1 MPDLQELRKQ
11 IDEIDD
17 AMVSL
22 FEKRMSIAEQVAKY
36 KIETGKPVF
45 DEAREQEKLQS
56 LGEKTHTSFNCCG
69 IQQLYQQIMSISR
82 KRQYQL
88 LQAYDPKDLAG
99 FTPVAKLE
107 KKDARVIYQGVEG
120 AYSHAASI
128 AFFGNEGNC
137 RHVDTWKDAMEA
149 IKNGSADYAVLPIE
163 NSTAGIVQDNYDLL
177 TQYDHVI
184 VGEQL
189 IPCQHVLMGLPGTEL
204 CEIQHVYSHPQALM
218 QCRDFL
224 NAHPDWNIHPYGN
237 TAKAAKKV
245 AQEQDRSQAAIASP
259 YAAEYFHLAVL
270 QEGIYSNPGN
280 STRFIIVSK
289 QKIYC
294 KDAKKIS
301 ISFELPHTSG
311 SLYSSLSHLIYN
323 GLNMTKIESRP
334 VLSQNWEYR
343 FFVDFEGN
351 LNDSAVK
358 NALRGL
364 ENEVQ
369 NLRIHGNY

>member
-17 AMVSL
+17 AMVAL
-22 FEKRMSIAEQVAKY
+22 FEKRMSIAEQVANY

-120 AYSHAASI
+120 AYSHAASM

-218 QCRDFL
+218 QCRDYL

-245 AQEQDRSQAAIASP
+245 AQEQDRSQTAIASP
-259 YAAEYFHLAVL
+259 YAAEYFHLSVL

>member
-11 IDEIDD
+11 IDEIDN
-17 AMVSL
+17 AMVKL
-22 FEKRMSIAEQVAKY
+22 FEKRMSIAEQVASY

-45 DEAREQEKLQS
+45 DEAREQEKLHA
-56 LGEKTHTSFNCCG
+56 LGKKTHTSFNCCG

-88 LQAYDPKDLAG
+88 LQAHNPKDVSG
-99 FTPVAKLE
+99 FTPVDSLE
-107 KKDARVIYQGVEG
+107 KEGACVIYQGVEG

-128 AFFGNEGNC
+128 AFFGNEVNS
-137 RHVDTWKDAMEA
+137 RHVDTWKEAMEA

-189 IPCQHVLMGLPGTEL
+189 IPCRHVLMGLPGTEIG
-204 CEIQHVYSHPQALM
+204 EIEHVYSHPQALM

-224 NAHPDWNIHPYGN
+224 NMHPDWEIHPYGN

-245 AQEQDRSQAAIASP
+245 ALEQDRHQTAIASP

-280 STRFIIVSK
+280 STRFIVVSR

-334 VLSQNWEYR
+334 VLNQNWEYR

>member
-17 AMVSL
+17 AMVAL

-99 FTPVAKLE
+99 FTAVAKLE

-120 AYSHAASI
+120 AYSHAASM

-259 YAAEYFHLAVL
+259 YAAEYFHLSVL

>member
-22 FEKRMSIAEQVAKY
+22 FEKRMSIAEQVANY

-99 FTPVAKLE
+99 FTPVTKLE

-128 AFFGNEGNC
+128 AFFGDEGNC

-189 IPCQHVLMGLPGTEL
+189 VPCQHVLMGLPGTEL

-224 NAHPDWNIHPYGN
+224 NAHPDWNIHPYRN

-259 YAAEYFHLAVL
+259 YAAEYFHLSVL

-301 ISFELPHTSG
+301 VSFELPHTSG

>member
-17 AMVSL
+17 AMVAL
-22 FEKRMSIAEQVAKY
+22 FEKRMSIAEQVANY

-128 AFFGNEGNC
+128 AFFGDEGNC

-218 QCRDFL
+218 QCRDYL

-259 YAAEYFHLAVL
+259 YAAEYFHLSVL

>member
-17 AMVSL
+17 AMVAL
-22 FEKRMSIAEQVAKY
+22 FEKRMSIAEQVANY

-88 LQAYDPKDLAG
+88 LQAYDPKDLEG

-107 KKDARVIYQGVEG
+107 KNDARVIYQGVEG
-120 AYSHAASI
+120 AYSHAASM

-218 QCRDFL
+218 QCRDYL

-259 YAAEYFHLAVL
+259 YAAEYFHLSVL

>member
-22 FEKRMSIAEQVAKY
+22 FEKRMSIAEQVANY

-99 FTPVAKLE
+99 FTPVTKLE

-120 AYSHAASI
+120 AYSHAASM

-189 IPCQHVLMGLPGTEL
+189 VPCQHVLMGLPGTEL
-204 CEIQHVYSHPQALM
+204 YEIQHVYSHPQALM

-224 NAHPDWNIHPYGN
+224 NTHPDWNIHPYGN

-259 YAAEYFHLAVL
+259 YAAEYFHLSVL

-301 ISFELPHTSG
+301 VSFELPHTSG

>member
-17 AMVSL
+17 AMVAL
-22 FEKRMSIAEQVAKY
+22 FEKRMSIAEQVANY

-120 AYSHAASI
+120 AYSHAASM

-204 CEIQHVYSHPQALM
+204 CEIQHVYSHPQALI
-218 QCRDFL
+218 QCRDYL

-259 YAAEYFHLAVL
+259 YAAEYFHLSVL

>member
-17 AMVSL
+17 AMVAL
-22 FEKRMSIAEQVAKY
+22 FEKRMSIAEQVANY

-245 AQEQDRSQAAIASP
+245 AQEQDRIQAAIASP

-369 NLRIHGNY
+369 NLQIHGNY

>member
-1 MPDLQELRKQ
+1 MPDLQGLRKQ

-17 AMVSL
+17 AMVAL
-22 FEKRMSIAEQVAKY
+22 FEKRMSIAEQVANY

-120 AYSHAASI
+120 AYSHAASM

-218 QCRDFL
+218 QCRDYL

-259 YAAEYFHLAVL
+259 YAAEYFHLSVL

>member
-22 FEKRMSIAEQVAKY
+22 FEKRMSIAEQVANY

-99 FTPVAKLE
+99 FTPVTKLE

-189 IPCQHVLMGLPGTEL
+189 VPCQHVLMGLPGTEL

-224 NAHPDWNIHPYGN
+224 NAHPDWNIHPYRN

-301 ISFELPHTSG
+301 VSFELPHTSG

>member
-17 AMVSL
+17 AMVAL
-22 FEKRMSIAEQVAKY
+22 FEKRMSIAEQVANY

-120 AYSHAASI
+120 AYSHAASM

-189 IPCQHVLMGLPGTEL
+189 VPCQHVLMGLPGTEL

-224 NAHPDWNIHPYGN
+224 NAHPDWNIHPYRN

-259 YAAEYFHLAVL
+259 YAAEYFHLSVL

>member
-22 FEKRMSIAEQVAKY
+22 FEKRMSIAEQVANY

-99 FTPVAKLE
+99 FTPVTKLE
-107 KKDARVIYQGVEG
+107 NKDARVIYQGVEG

-128 AFFGNEGNC
+128 AFFGDEGNC

-189 IPCQHVLMGLPGTEL
+189 VPCQHVLMGLPGTEL

-224 NAHPDWNIHPYGN
+224 NAHPDWNIHPYRN

-259 YAAEYFHLAVL
+259 YAAEYFHLSVL

-301 ISFELPHTSG
+301 VSFELPHTSG

>member
-17 AMVSL
+17 AMVAL

-120 AYSHAASI
+120 AYSHAASM

-204 CEIQHVYSHPQALM
+204 CEIQDVYSHPQALM

-245 AQEQDRSQAAIASP
+245 AQEQDSSQAAIASP
-259 YAAEYFHLAVL
+259 HAAKYFHLSVL

>member
-17 AMVSL
+17 AMVAL
-22 FEKRMSIAEQVAKY
+22 FEKRMSIAEQVANY

-204 CEIQHVYSHPQALM
+204 CEVQHVYSHPQALM

>member
-17 AMVSL
+17 AMVAL
-22 FEKRMSIAEQVAKY
+22 FEKRMSIAEQVANY

-99 FTPVAKLE
+99 FTPVTKLE

-120 AYSHAASI
+120 AYSHAASM

-218 QCRDFL
+218 QCRDYL

-259 YAAEYFHLAVL
+259 YAAEYFHLSVL

>member
-22 FEKRMSIAEQVAKY
+22 FEKRMSIAEQVANY

-99 FTPVAKLE
+99 FTPVTKLE

-189 IPCQHVLMGLPGTEL
+189 VPCQHVLMGLPGTEL

-224 NAHPDWNIHPYGN
+224 NAHPDWNIHPYRN

-259 YAAEYFHLAVL
+259 YAAEYFHLSVL

-301 ISFELPHTSG
+301 VSFELPHTSG

-334 VLSQNWEYR
+334 VLSPNWDYR

>member
-17 AMVSL
+17 AMVAL
-22 FEKRMSIAEQVAKY
+22 FEKRMSIAEQVANY

-120 AYSHAASI
+120 AYSHAASM

-218 QCRDFL
+218 QCRDYL
-224 NAHPDWNIHPYGN
+224 NAHPDWKIHPYGN

-259 YAAEYFHLAVL
+259 YAAEYFHLSVL

>member
-17 AMVSL
+17 AMVAL
-22 FEKRMSIAEQVAKY
+22 FEKRMSIAEQVANY

-56 LGEKTHTSFNCCG
+56 LGEKTHTSFNYCG

-204 CEIQHVYSHPQALM
+204 CEIQHVYSHPQALT

>member
-22 FEKRMSIAEQVAKY
+22 FEKRMSIAEQVANY

-99 FTPVAKLE
+99 FTPVTKLE

-120 AYSHAASI
+120 AYSHAASM

-189 IPCQHVLMGLPGTEL
+189 VPCQHVLMGLPGTEL
-204 CEIQHVYSHPQALM
+204 CEIQHVYAHPQALM
-218 QCRDFL
+218 QCRDYL

-259 YAAEYFHLAVL
+259 YAAEYFHLSVL

-301 ISFELPHTSG
+301 VSFELPHTSG

>member
-17 AMVSL
+17 AMVAL
-22 FEKRMSIAEQVAKY
+22 FEKRMSIAEQVANY

-120 AYSHAASI
+120 AYSHAASM

-218 QCRDFL
+218 QCRDYL

-259 YAAEYFHLAVL
+259 YAAEYFHLSVL

>member
-17 AMVSL
+17 AMVAL
-22 FEKRMSIAEQVAKY
+22 FEKRMSIAEQVANY

-120 AYSHAASI
+120 AYSHAASM

-218 QCRDFL
+218 QCRDYL

-259 YAAEYFHLAVL
+259 YAAEYFHLSVL

-351 LNDSAVK
+351 LNESAVK

>member
-22 FEKRMSIAEQVAKY
+22 FEKRMSIAEQVANY

-99 FTPVAKLE
+99 FTPVTELE

-189 IPCQHVLMGLPGTEL
+189 VPCQHVLMGLPGTEL

-224 NAHPDWNIHPYGN
+224 NAHPDWNIHPYRN

-259 YAAEYFHLAVL
+259 YAAEYFHLSVL

-301 ISFELPHTSG
+301 VSFELPHTSG

>member
-22 FEKRMSIAEQVAKY
+22 FEKRMSIAEQVANY

-177 TQYDHVI
+177 AQYDHVI

-224 NAHPDWNIHPYGN
+224 NAHPDWNIHPYRN

-301 ISFELPHTSG
+301 VSFELPHTSG

>member
-22 FEKRMSIAEQVAKY
+22 FEKRMSIAEQIANY

-99 FTPVAKLE
+99 FTPVTKLE

-189 IPCQHVLMGLPGTEL
+189 VPCQHVLMGLPGTDL

-224 NAHPDWNIHPYGN
+224 NAHPDWNIHPYRN

-259 YAAEYFHLAVL
+259 YAAEYFHLSVL

-301 ISFELPHTSG
+301 VSFELPHTSG

>member
-17 AMVSL
+17 AMVAL
-22 FEKRMSIAEQVAKY
+22 FEKRMSIAEQVANY

-56 LGEKTHTSFNCCG
+56 LGEKAHTSFNCCG

-120 AYSHAASI
+120 AYSHAASM

-218 QCRDFL
+218 QCRDYL

-259 YAAEYFHLAVL
+259 YAAEYFHLSVL

>member
-17 AMVSL
+17 AMVAL
-22 FEKRMSIAEQVAKY
+22 FEKRMSIAEQVANY

-120 AYSHAASI
+120 AYSHAASM

-204 CEIQHVYSHPQALM
+204 CEIQHVCSHPQALM
-218 QCRDFL
+218 QCRDYL

-259 YAAEYFHLAVL
+259 YAAEYFHLSVL

>member
-17 AMVSL
+17 AMVAL
-22 FEKRMSIAEQVAKY
+22 FEKRMSIAEQVANY

-177 TQYDHVI
+177 AQYDHVI

>member
-17 AMVSL
+17 AMVAL
-22 FEKRMSIAEQVAKY
+22 FEKRMSIAEQVANY

-120 AYSHAASI
+120 AYSHAASM

-218 QCRDFL
+218 QCRDYL

-259 YAAEYFHLAVL
+259 YAAEYFHLSVL

-280 STRFIIVSK
+280 PTRFIIVSK

>member
-1 MPDLQELRKQ
+1 MPDLQGLRKQ

-17 AMVSL
+17 AMVAL
-22 FEKRMSIAEQVAKY
+22 FEKRMSIAEQVANY

-120 AYSHAASI
+120 AYSHAASM

-189 IPCQHVLMGLPGTEL
+189 IPCQHVLIGLPGTEL

-218 QCRDFL
+218 QCRDYL

-259 YAAEYFHLAVL
+259 YAAEYFHLSVL

>member
-17 AMVSL
+17 AMVAL
-22 FEKRMSIAEQVAKY
+22 FEKRMSIAEQVANY

-120 AYSHAASI
+120 AYSHAASM

-218 QCRDFL
+218 QCRDYL

-259 YAAEYFHLAVL
+259 YAAEYFHLSVL

-301 ISFELPHTSG
+301 KSFELPHTSG

-323 GLNMTKIESRP
+323 GLNMTKIESIP

>member
-22 FEKRMSIAEQVAKY
+22 FEKRMSIAEQVANY

-99 FTPVAKLE
+99 FTPVTKLE

-189 IPCQHVLMGLPGTEL
+189 VPCQHVLMGLPGTEL

-224 NAHPDWNIHPYGN
+224 NAHPNWNIHPYRN

-259 YAAEYFHLAVL
+259 YAAEYFHLSVL

-301 ISFELPHTSG
+301 VSFELPHTSG

>member
-22 FEKRMSIAEQVAKY
+22 FEKRMSIAEQVANY

-99 FTPVAKLE
+99 FTPVTKLE

-189 IPCQHVLMGLPGTEL
+189 VPCQHVLMGLPGTEL

-224 NAHPDWNIHPYGN
+224 NAHPDWNIHPYRN

-259 YAAEYFHLAVL
+259 YAAEYFHLSVL

-301 ISFELPHTSG
+301 VSFELPHTSG

>member
-17 AMVSL
+17 AMVAL
-22 FEKRMSIAEQVAKY
+22 FEKRMSIAEQVANY

-120 AYSHAASI
+120 AYSHAASM
-128 AFFGNEGNC
+128 AFFGNEGDC

-218 QCRDFL
+218 QCRDYL

-259 YAAEYFHLAVL
+259 YAAEYFHLSVL

>member
-17 AMVSL
+17 AMVAL
-22 FEKRMSIAEQVAKY
+22 FEKRMSIAEQVANY

-99 FTPVAKLE
+99 FTPVTKLE

-218 QCRDFL
+218 QCRDYL

-259 YAAEYFHLAVL
+259 YAAEYFHLSVL